1 MVEQP
6 IKALQDHA
14 VYEVANTL
22 ASYLGF
28 EKDWICLAEFLSLAA
43 GRMAMPINLDVVSD
57 QCAVERMIADRV
69 CHIVPGKCI
78 PIDSHRSL
86 LAAERTG
93 FDDKYVLLC
102 RRDHPKLH
110 EDTVGVMAKAPDTV
124 HGAPSVWRI
133 HEKTTTAS
141 INAPTLRLIAVSADR
156 QLDRVARSF
165 SSIEGKQEH
174 RMRLNELVETLC
186 PRLNYPCP
194 FRDEFSGSVS
204 VANMVTLERLLQIFA
219 NIRRFASNFSSEI
232 RVIPQDYEAVRNLL
246 VNLPLVPIDRV
257 VSGIAIDTATVV
269 YKKVTESSYQLEL
282 PDRSAKGHRWFTRKQ
297 AAVWA
302 NLGYTTTKKRLGELE
317 GDGILESTVGIN
329 EREHGREIFF
339 RFVDGRAPPFD
350 WSNPFAALPTMRI
363 E

>member
-1 MVEQP
+1 MQISENEAGNARGKATRRFRGLIQKGEFIVMVDQP

-14 VYEVANTL
+14 VYEVANAL

-28 EKDWICLAEFLSLAA
+28 QKDWICLAEFLSLAA
-43 GRMAMPINLDVVSD
+43 GRMAIPINLDVVSD

-102 RRDHPKLH
+102 RRDYPKLH

-186 PRLNYPCP
+186 PRLNYPCS

-204 VANMVTLERLLQIFA
+204 VTNMVTLERLLQC
-219 NIRRFASNFSSEI
+219 RFRSGSE
-232 RVIPQDYEAVRNLL
+232 
-246 VNLPLVPIDRV
+246 PL
-257 VSGIAIDTATVV
+257 
-269 YKKVTESSYQLEL
+269 
-282 PDRSAKGHRWFTRKQ
+282 
-297 AAVWA
+297 
-302 NLGYTTTKKRLGELE
+302 
-317 GDGILESTVGIN
+317 
-329 EREHGREIFF
+329 F
-339 RFVDGRAPPFD
+339 RFELSRAVGCRLIF
-350 WSNPFAALPTMRI
+350 RK
-363 E
+363 